1 MLKNRNLRCL
11 FQGPFAAGLVFDGRR
26 EPTESCSP
34 YIGGA
39 TPSFSTKIL
48 AITNGG
54 KARQR
59 FEFKLKFGRRQ
70 IIGHAE
76 A

>member
-1 MLKNRNLRCL
+1 MAAPFTSRYESAKKATRN
-11 FQGPFAAGLVFDGRR
+11 F
-26 EPTESCSP
+26 
-34 YIGGA
+34 
-39 TPSFSTKIL
+39 FSTKIL

-76 A
+76 E